1 MNPEEQKDTNI
12 EGRSGYQAAAARQAQ
27 LTKPPGS
34 LGKLEEIALSL
45 AAIQGVEQPAARPA
59 ATLIFAADH
68 PVVKHGTAAYPAS
81 VTAGMI
87 ANFATGGAAASVSA
101 VKVHG
106 MALEVHDVGVDT
118 PYELPAASVAAV
130 RRHPSADRSAGDLR
144 TEDAMDEALFSA
156 SVEAGR
162 EAVLALEPAPRVLL
176 LGEMGIGNTT
186 PASAVAAALLGRP
199 ASELAG
205 PGTGLDAD
213 GVKRKVAVIE
223 DALARLN
230 RSDQTKPMEVLR
242 RVGGREISA
251 LVGAALAA
259 REIGAAVLVDGFI
272 VTAAIFAAVLH
283 EPELRS
289 HLLFAHRSGEPG
301 HAKLLQALA
310 ADPLLDLGLRLGE
323 ASGSLAAYGLVE
335 LACQLHAGMA
345 TFSEAALE
353 GAADEASGVAEA

>member
-1 MNPEEQKDTNI
+1 MGQND
-12 EGRSGYQAAAARQAQ
+12 GRQAAAARQAQ

-34 LGKLEEIALSL
+34 LGKLEEIALTL
-45 AAIQGVEQPAARPA
+45 AAIQDAEKPTARPA

-87 ANFATGGAAASVSA
+87 ANFAAGGAAASVSA
-101 VKVHG
+101 VQVHG

-118 PYELPAASVAAV
+118 SYELPASSVAVV
-130 RRHPSADRSAGDLR
+130 RRHASADHAAGDLR
-144 TEDAMDEALFSA
+144 TEDAMDEALFNA

-162 EAVLALEPAPRVLL
+162 QAVFALDPAPKVLL

-199 ASELAG
+199 ASDLAG
-205 PGTGLDAD
+205 PGTGLDSE
-213 GVKRKVAVIE
+213 GVQRKAVVIA
-223 DALARLN
+223 DALARIGTN
-230 RSDQTKPMEVLR
+230 DPVKPMDVLR
-242 RVGGREISA
+242 RVGGREMSA

-272 VTAAIFAAVLH
+272 VTAAIYAAVLH

-289 HLLFAHRSGEPG
+289 HLIFAHRSGEPG
-301 HAKLLQALA
+301 HAKLLDALEA
-310 ADPLLDLGLRLGE
+310 EPLLDLGLRLGE

-335 LACQLHAGMA
+335 LACELHAGMA
-345 TFSEAALE
+345 TFAEAALE
-353 GAADEASGVAEA
+353 GAADGTSDAAKS